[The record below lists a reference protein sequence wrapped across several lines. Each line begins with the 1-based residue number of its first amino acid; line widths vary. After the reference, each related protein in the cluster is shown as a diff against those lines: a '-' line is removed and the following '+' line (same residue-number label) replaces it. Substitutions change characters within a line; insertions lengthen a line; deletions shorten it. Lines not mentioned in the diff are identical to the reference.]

1 MIKTKDLITYQ
12 NTLVEALLAE
22 IEYPWQVLSQ
32 IHDYILEI
40 GPKLSIEDFKQIDDN
55 IWIHNSV
62 KIAKTSTIIGP
73 TIIDENTEIRP
84 GAFIRGNV
92 FIGKNC
98 VVGNSTEIKNSLL
111 IEHVEVPHYNYV
123 GDSILA
129 PYSHLG
135 AGSITSNIKADRQNI
150 IINVNGEKIETGLR
164 KIGAILGD
172 HVEIGCNA
180 VLNPGTI
187 IGTNSHVYP
196 LSMVRGYVPSNH
208 IYKNKS
214 EIVLIEDK

>member
-22 IEYPWQVLSQ
+22 IEYPWQVLSK

-187 IGTNSHVYP
+187 IGKNSHVYP